1 MSESTRNISQE
12 QFSQEGAR
20 EGEAHLSDALSEKV
34 EPSKAGVWIKTFGC
48 QMNEYDSEKMLS
60 LLKKSHKAVDNP
72 AEAEVLLVNTCSV
85 REKAAHK
92 MYSLLGSLREIKEK
106 NPGMVLGVAG
116 CVAQQEGQAIV
127 RRSPYV
133 DFVFGTH
140 NLSLLPS
147 LVERARS
154 GFPSQVAVDYRD
166 EWEELPD
173 DLNAFPRGDGT
184 EDTLLAS
191 SYFSSTRA
199 LVAIQRGCDKRCS
212 FCVVPN
218 TRGPQVSRSLEEI
231 LKEVRL
237 KVRLG
242 AREVLLL
249 GQTVNSYGLDLSPR
263 VRFEELI
270 RHLAEIEG
278 LDRIRFTSPH
288 PAEVR
293 PAFIKLYG
301 ELPQLCSHIHLPLQ
315 SGNDRILKAM
325 NRNYRRDR
333 FLKIVDDLREQCP
346 DIALTSDIIVGFPTE
361 KEEEFEDTLDVMRR
375 VRFNASYSF
384 KYSPRPHTVSQAEYS
399 AEQEVC
405 PEVAQ
410 ERLRR
415 LQALQEEHSLEA
427 NQRLLGQT
435 LEVLVEGK
443 HKHIPSA
450 MRGRIAHN
458 TLVEVLPGGE
468 QGAEVIDVGSMVRV
482 RIEHASPHGL
492 RGTVEATA

>member
-1 MSESTRNISQE
+1 MTEATRNSK
-12 QFSQEGAR
+12 SGGR
-20 EGEAHLSDALSEKV
+20 EK
-34 EPSKAGVWIKTFGC
+34 PGVWIKTFGC
-48 QMNEYDSEKMLS
+48 QMNEYDSEKMLA
-60 LLKKSHKAVDNP
+60 LLKDSHRAVEDP
-72 AEAEVLLVNTCSV
+72 AHAEVLLVNTCSV

-92 MYSLLGSLREIKEK
+92 MYSLLGSLREIKEQ
-106 NPGMVLGVAG
+106 NPGKVIGVAG
-116 CVAQQEGQAIV
+116 CVAQQEGQSIV

-147 LVERARS
+147 LVERAKD
-154 GFPSQVAVDYRD
+154 GFPSQVAIDYRD

-173 DLNAFPRGDGT
+173 DLNAFPKGDGT

-263 VRFEELI
+263 VKFEELI
-270 RHLAEIEG
+270 KHLADIEG

-293 PAFIKLYG
+293 PGFIKLYG
-301 ELPQLCSHIHLPLQ
+301 EIPQLCSHIHLPLQ
-315 SGNDRILKAM
+315 SGNDRVLKAM
-325 NRNYRRDR
+325 NRNYRRER
-333 FLKIVDDLREQCP
+333 YLKIVEELRGQCP

-361 KEEEFEDTLDVMRR
+361 SEAEFEDTLSVMRE
-375 VRFNASYSF
+375 VQYNASYSF
-384 KYSPRPHTVSQAEYS
+384 KYSTRPHTVSQSTYTAED
-399 AEQEVC
+399 EVD
-405 PEVAQ
+405 PKVAQ
-410 ERLRR
+410 ERLLR
-415 LQALQEEHSLEA
+415 LQSLQEEHSLAA
-427 NQRLLGQT
+427 NERLIGQT

-443 HKHIPSA
+443 HKNIPSA
-450 MRGRIAHN
+450 MRGRIAQN
-458 TLVEVLPGGE
+458 TIIEVLGE
-468 QGAEVIDVGSMVRV
+468 GIEIGSMVQA
-482 RIEHASPHGL
+482 RIDHASPHGL
-492 RGTVEATA
+492 RGTVVGND

>member
-1 MSESTRNISQE
+1 MTDTRRNLSCEAGKPSVDHVIDTPLE
-12 QFSQEGAR
+12 QGHA
-20 EGEAHLSDALSEKV
+20 
-34 EPSKAGVWIKTFGC
+34 PKAGVWIKTFGC

-60 LLKKSHKAVDNP
+60 LLKNTHRAVEDP

-92 MYSLLGSLREIKEK
+92 MYSLLGSLREIKEQ
-106 NPGMVLGVAG
+106 NPGKVLGVAG
-116 CVAQQEGQAIV
+116 CVAQQEGQNIV

-147 LVERARS
+147 LVERAKG

-173 DLNAFPRGDGT
+173 DLNAFPKGDGK
-184 EDTLLAS
+184 EESLLAS

-218 TRGPQVSRSLEEI
+218 TRGPQVSRSLDEI
-231 LKEVRL
+231 LKEVKL

-263 VRFEELI
+263 VKFEQLI
-270 RHLAEIEG
+270 RRLAEIEG

-293 PAFIKLYG
+293 PGFIKLYG
-301 ELPQLCSHIHLPLQ
+301 EIPQLCSHIHLPLQ

-325 NRNYRRDR
+325 NRNYRRER
-333 FLKIVDDLREQCP
+333 YLQIVKELREQCP
-346 DIALTSDIIVGFPTE
+346 NISLTSDIIVGFPTE
-361 KEEEFEDTLDVMRR
+361 TEAEFEDTLDVMRE
-375 VRFNASYSF
+375 VRYNASYSF
-384 KYSPRPHTVSQAEYS
+384 KYSPRPHTVSQEIYS
-399 AEQEVC
+399 EAQEVDA
-405 PEVAQ
+405 EVAQ
-410 ERLRR
+410 DRLRR
-415 LQALQEEHSLEA
+415 LQSLQEEHSLAA
-427 NQRLLGQT
+427 NKSLLGQT

-450 MRGRIAHN
+450 MRGRIAQN
-458 TLVEVLPGGE
+458 TIVEVLGE
-468 QGAEVIDVGSMVRV
+468 GIEIGSMVSA
-482 RIEHASPHGL
+482 RIDHASPHGL
-492 RGTVEATA
+492 RGTVVER